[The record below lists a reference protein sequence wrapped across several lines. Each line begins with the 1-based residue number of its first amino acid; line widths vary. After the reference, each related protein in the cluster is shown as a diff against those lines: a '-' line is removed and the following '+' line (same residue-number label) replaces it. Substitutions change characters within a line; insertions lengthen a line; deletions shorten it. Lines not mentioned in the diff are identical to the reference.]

1 MIASRIWETFDQLMQ
16 AVPGDSLSSEGL
28 NASDNVHRGG
38 GGDGKR
44 GQQAEMVA
52 WQHNEAVLRWKT
64 AARKNVLTHPEP
76 GKWGT

>member
-38 GGDGKR
+38 GGDGKI
-44 GQQAEMVA
+44 GCCYA
-52 WQHNEAVLRWKT
+52 LSS
-64 AARKNVLTHPEP
+64 
-76 GKWGT
+76 

>member
-38 GGDGKR
+38 GGDGKGSR
-44 GQQAEMVA
+44 EGSK
-52 WQHNEAVLRWKT
+52 LRWLHGST
-64 AARKNVLTHPEP
+64 MRQCSDGRELLAETC
-76 GKWGT
+76 